1 MPVEFSS
8 PDKVSSYF
16 TRDVVHDDMSY
27 RVCTLIDNNLF
38 SGSTEA
44 LRNNLGGYF
53 TIDRTDEEN
62 VDIDFRLF
70 YADAPTNENLFLAQS
85 FTLVDLHSTGETIIS
100 IPENVQ
106 NTDTIIPNK
115 HFVCT
120 IDGNPNHVMDDKMW
134 KIIWTGGTIDDVTY
148 SPIYNKNVYNTF
160 YTTIKKPYPKI
171 ASRKLSNPEAVKD
184 YIQTSYD
191 YLHHREN
198 YQNYVN
204 NLESEMAIPNWYILK
219 WAGLNASDSSD
230 LRTEIYNYISY
241 NGAIEDPWSF
251 FGTPPETSSASDFV
265 GQYLDMASSGL
276 AHSSSTQDYINTRM
290 KNLIFND
297 NSFEDYLEYSE
308 SIMPADKL
316 WEEGDPPSESMPYYV
331 KINFNTEP
339 EAELLG
345 NIVKRHDFDTR
356 LMRLLKTTFLNQLP
370 DQITPSQIS
379 LQRYVQELSSS
390 AYTDANTELKT
401 LENTTYKSISLVDLL
416 LYSHA
421 KIKCDMTDFTILDSK
436 NIDTDSTYDTKGV
449 YRSINVGNTLG
460 VLDGVIEE
468 WASGSTAFGAFGTMD
483 MTSLLNIEAAAHDD
497 HISDRLDNALQPK
510 YNETIAYR
518 VEKIGSMNGT
528 EEVMQNFWFY
538 NSDKMDSNFDFFDT
552 QVKYN
557 KNYTYRVYAYVVVY
571 GTKYGYSNLQLSRVI
586 GTTGDP
592 TDDPGVEESESFCIE
607 YYDPATDEAVSDL
620 LSVGLETYGGDPG
633 DPAWTQISSLATD
646 AQRIAVSRFDPGKA
660 PYLANFLVTVEPDVQ
675 IVEVPM
681 FEKTLRVQDNPPNRL
696 NILPSYT
703 QDNSNQLTFMA
714 SYESFS
720 AASYPNV
727 ISGMDKM
734 DRDAYLHAKD
744 FLHDTALEG
753 LESVSRQATIE
764 IYRIETKP
772 ESFED
777 FDGALLK
784 TIDLTDDTGS
794 SSYTDIIFYDQIA
807 SNRKYYY
814 LFRALN
820 ALNVPGYVDEIMEA
834 ELIDDGGYKYALFN
848 TMFKEDLEVN
858 PFLQTS
864 SAAKKVL
871 QISPALQQIAL
882 DTDDVDF
889 EGKAIDQIDHIKVG
903 SAEDLLWGKTF
914 KIRLTSKKTN
924 KQIDLNIT
932 YNQTI
937 DKSG

>member
-1 MPVEFSS
+1 
-8 PDKVSSYF
+8 
-16 TRDVVHDDMSY
+16 MSY
-27 RVCTLIDNNLF
+27 RVCTLIDSNLF
-38 SGSTEA
+38 SGSTEQ

-53 TIDRTDEEN
+53 TVDRTDEEN

-70 YADAPTNENLFLAQS
+70 YADSPMNKNLYLAQS
-85 FTLVDLHSTGETIIS
+85 FTLIDLHGSGETTIA
-100 IPENVQ
+100 IPESAQ

-120 IDGNPNHVMDDKMW
+120 VDGNPNHITDDKMW
-134 KIIWTGGTIDDVTY
+134 KIVWTGGTIDDVTY
-148 SPIYNKNVYNTF
+148 SPIYNAGTYNTF
-160 YTTIKKPYPKI
+160 YTTVKKPYPKI

-184 YIQTSYD
+184 YVEISYD
-191 YLHHREN
+191 YLHYRED

-204 NLESEMAIPNWYILK
+204 DMESEMLIPNWYILK
-219 WAGLNASDSSD
+219 WAGINATASSD

-251 FGTPPETSSASDFV
+251 FATPPETSSAADFV
-265 GQYLDMASSGL
+265 GQYLDMASDGPT
-276 AHSSSTQDYINTRM
+276 HNSSTRDYVNTRL
-290 KNLIFND
+290 KNIIFND

-308 SIMPADKL
+308 SIMPAMKL
-316 WEEGDPPSESMPYYV
+316 WEEGDPPSESMPYYI

-345 NIVKRHDFDTR
+345 NIAKRHDFDTR

-370 DQITPSQIS
+370 EQITPSEIS
-379 LQRYVQELSSS
+379 LQRYIQELSSS
-390 AYTDANTELKT
+390 AHMDANTELKT
-401 LENTTYKSISLVDLL
+401 LENVKYKSISLADLL

-421 KIKCDMTDFTILDSK
+421 KIKCEITDFTILDSK
-436 NIDTDSTYDTKGV
+436 NVETDSTYDTEGI

-460 VLDGVIEE
+460 VLDGLIEE
-468 WASGSTAFGAFGTMD
+468 WTSGSTAFGGFGTMD
-483 MTSLLNIEAAAHDD
+483 MTSLLNVESVAHEG
-497 HISDRLDNALQPK
+497 HLSDRLNDAMQPK

-538 NSDKMDSNFDFFDT
+538 NSDKMASNFDFFDT
-552 QVKYN
+552 QVKYD
-557 KNYTYRVYAYVVVY
+557 KDYTYRVYAYVVVY
-571 GTKYGYSNLQLSRVI
+571 GLKYKYSNLQLSRVI
-586 GTTGDP
+586 GTAARTPDFTGIS
-592 TDDPGVEESESFCIE
+592 TGEIGAKESENFCIE

-620 LSVGLETYGGDPG
+620 LTAGRATYDRALGDPG
-633 DPAWTQISSLATD
+633 WTQISSLATD

-696 NILPSYT
+696 NILPSYA
-703 QDNSNQLTFMA
+703 QDNTNQLAFMA
-714 SYESFS
+714 SYESF
-720 AASYPNV
+720 AAAPYPNV
-727 ISGMDKM
+727 VSAQDKIN
-734 DRDAYLHAKD
+734 RDDYLHAKD
-744 FLHDTALEG
+744 LLLATELADM
-753 LESVSRQATIE
+753 ESVSRQTTIE

-777 FDGALLK
+777 FDGALLR
-784 TIDLTDDTGS
+784 TVDLTDDTGD
-794 SSYTDIIFYDQIA
+794 SSYTDIIFYDQVA
-807 SNRKYYY
+807 PNRKYYY

-820 ALNVPGYVDEIMEA
+820 DLNMPGYVDEIMEA
-834 ELIDDGGYKYALFN
+834 ELIDDGGYKYALFD
-848 TMFKEDLEVN
+848 TMFKEDLEIN
-858 PFLQTS
+858 PFLQTTTT
-864 SAAKKVL
+864 AKKVL

-889 EGKAIDQIDHIKVG
+889 QDKAIDQIDHVKVG
-903 SAEDLLWGKTF
+903 SAEDLLWDKTF

-932 YNQTI
+932 YNQTV